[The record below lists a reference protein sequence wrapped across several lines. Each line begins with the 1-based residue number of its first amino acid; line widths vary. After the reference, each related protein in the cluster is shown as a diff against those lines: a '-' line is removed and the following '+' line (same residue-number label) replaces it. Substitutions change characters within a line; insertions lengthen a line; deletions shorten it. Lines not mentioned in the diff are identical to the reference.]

1 MFMKRSLLLLIP
13 LLVSGMFA
21 FNSCEKEVVGYS
33 PDLPDLIPEK
43 SFFATVDGVEFVDT
57 IFWASESVVDNRLSI
72 KAIVDGDFPIM
83 TFNLPADI
91 APGTYELGGLTS
103 ANKTVLSFGTL
114 QNEQFEALAGTL
126 NISTHDTDANFM
138 RATFSFTAVAS
149 FGNTSLVEFDV
160 ADGEFVVSYQ

>member
-1 MFMKRSLLLLIP
+1 MYMKRSLLLLIP

-21 FNSCEKEVVGYS
+21 FNSCEKEVISYS

-57 IFWASESVVDNRLSI
+57 IFWAIKSSINNTIAI

-83 TFNLPADI
+83 TFSLPADI
-91 APGTYELGGLTS
+91 APGSYELGGLTS
-103 ANKTVLSFGTL
+103 ANKTVLSFGIL
-114 QNEQFEALAGTL
+114 PDEQFEASAGTL

-149 FGNTSLVEFDV
+149 LGNTSLVEFDV